1 MDEKQLPEKE
11 MTEKQFLQINKR
23 SSFTAL
29 FILVAILFA
38 SYFLTL
44 LIPQGEYVTVGGIRE
59 YQLIEP
65 RQSYSFG
72 KFLLSPFLIFGSSH
86 GITIIAISLFL
97 LILGGSFNVIDKTGG
112 IKSILSWLVTKFK
125 DKRLT
130 LVYAVILFFML
141 FGSLFGIFEESI
153 TLLPIIIMLALS
165 MGWDTFTGLAMCL
178 LATGFGFSSA
188 ITNPFSV
195 GLGSQAMGISLVSG
209 MWYRILIFIIM
220 YGLLCLFVT
229 RHIKQIEK
237 DPTKSPTYESD
248 LIKKENLK
256 LDLAEKDENQ
266 GLTLKV
272 YATLFI
278 TLLVAIILSSILGSF
293 IDALSGL
300 SIPII
305 ALIFLFGT
313 IISLLVLKVPFKEG
327 AKYFFK
333 GVLGILPSILL
344 IILAGSIRL
353 VLENGKVM
361 DTIIHE
367 LSTALSGG
375 SPILGILFVYFIT
388 LVIQFFIGSASAKII
403 LIIPIISAIAT
414 NVGITQNIA
423 LLSFIFGDGFTDL
436 IYITNPIL
444 LISLGVAGFSYGK
457 WLKKT
462 WLLQVIILVIT
473 TLLLIL
479 GHYIGY

>member
-1 MDEKQLPEKE
+1 
-11 MTEKQFLQINKR
+11 
-23 SSFTAL
+23 
-29 FILVAILFA
+29 
-38 SYFLTL
+38 
-44 LIPQGEYVTVGGIRE
+44 
-59 YQLIEP
+59 
-65 RQSYSFG
+65 
-72 KFLLSPFLIFGSSH
+72 
-86 GITIIAISLFL
+86 
-97 LILGGSFNVIDKTGG
+97 
-112 IKSILSWLVTKFK
+112 
-125 DKRLT
+125 
-130 LVYAVILFFML
+130 
-141 FGSLFGIFEESI
+141 
-153 TLLPIIIMLALS
+153 
-165 MGWDTFTGLAMCL
+165 
-178 LATGFGFSSA
+178 
-188 ITNPFSV
+188 
-195 GLGSQAMGISLVSG
+195 
-209 MWYRILIFIIM
+209 
-220 YGLLCLFVT
+220 
-229 RHIKQIEK
+229 
-237 DPTKSPTYESD
+237 
-248 LIKKENLK
+248 
-256 LDLAEKDENQ
+256 
-266 GLTLKV
+266 LKV

-278 TLLVAIILSSILGSF
+278 TLLVAIILSSVLGSF

-327 AKYFFK
+327 VKYFFK

-344 IILAGSIRL
+344 IVLAGSIRL

-403 LIIPIISAIAT
+403 LIIPIISAIAS